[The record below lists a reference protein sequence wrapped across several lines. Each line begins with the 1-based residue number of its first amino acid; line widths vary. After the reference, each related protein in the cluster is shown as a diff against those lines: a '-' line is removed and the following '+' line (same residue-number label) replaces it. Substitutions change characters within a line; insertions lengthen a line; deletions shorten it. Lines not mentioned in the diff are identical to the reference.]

1 MAGSRVRFSVQRFKV
16 VTHVAVS
23 MVLLVGALL
32 LFVQMVRESFAF
44 N

>member
-16 VTHVAVS
+16 AMHVAVF

-32 LFVQMVRESFAF
+32 LVVQMVRESWAF